1 MKKSILFGIILSV
14 LLLNSCY
21 LPISSEKGNGN
32 IVKKEVA
39 IPNVKELLLK
49 GSGDVYITKG
59 EKPSLFI
66 ETDENILS
74 LLDTKT
80 TENKITLDTKESIS
94 PTKLIYWITVSNLEE
109 LNVDGSG
116 DIKVNEGFVSNNF
129 KIAINGSGDIIIKDL
144 NTESLSIIIYG
155 SGDVKISGNGN
166 TSNME
171 IEGSGDLIMNEFIS
185 KRVTAIIDGSG
196 DIKINVLDYLKAI
209 INGSGSIGYIG
220 NAPTIE
226 TKINGSGDIYKLK

>member
-1 MKKSILFGIILSV
+1 MSPLALLSV
-14 LLLNSCY
+14 IKNF
-21 LPISSEKGNGN
+21 
-32 IVKKEVA
+32 
-39 IPNVKELLLK
+39 LK

-109 LNVDGSG
+109 IKVDGSG

-144 NTESLSIIIYG
+144 NTESLSILIYG

-166 TSNME
+166 NSKLE
-171 IEGSGDLIMNEFIS
+171 IEGSGDIFMNEFVS
-185 KRVTAIIDGSG
+185 KKVNASINGSG
-196 DIKINVLDYLKAI
+196 DMKINVVDYIKAI

-226 TKINGSGDIYKLK
+226 TTINGRGDIYKLK

>member
-1 MKKSILFGIILSV
+1 MKNIFLFGIILSV
-14 LLLNSCY
+14 LILNSCY
-21 LPISSEKGNGN
+21 FPITSEKGNGN
-32 IVKKEVA
+32 VVKKEVV
-39 IPNVKELLLK
+39 IPNIQEVLLK

-109 LNVDGSG
+109 IKVDGSG

-129 KIAINGSGDIIIKDL
+129 KIAVNGSGDIFIKDL
-144 NTESLSIIIYG
+144 NTESLSILIYG

-166 TSNME
+166 NSKLE
-171 IEGSGDLIMNEFIS
+171 IEGSGDIFMNEFVS
-185 KRVTAIIDGSG
+185 KRVNASINGSG
-196 DIKINVLDYLKAI
+196 DMKINVVDYIKAI

-226 TKINGSGDIYKLK
+226 TKVNGSGDIYKLK